1 MNNLT
6 KNLPNIRPSKFSG
19 AMIEHAASI
28 LTKAGTDFTHRDE
41 DGYSQICMDCVA
53 DCLKS
58 NWGNRIRKPLTHLQ
72 WKALGSLAQDLIWT
86 EADVERD
93 ETTINSKSPI
103 VEHLGKPGL
112 RREEDGR

>member
-1 MNNLT
+1 MKKRQRL
-6 KNLPNIRPSKFSG
+6 SG

-28 LTKAGTDFTHRDE
+28 LSKAGTDFTHWDE
-41 DGYSQICMDCVA
+41 DGYSQICKDCVA

-72 WKALGSLAQDLIWT
+72 WKVLGSLAQDLIWK

-93 ETTINSKSPI
+93 EATIN
-103 VEHLGKPGL
+103 
-112 RREEDGR
+112 